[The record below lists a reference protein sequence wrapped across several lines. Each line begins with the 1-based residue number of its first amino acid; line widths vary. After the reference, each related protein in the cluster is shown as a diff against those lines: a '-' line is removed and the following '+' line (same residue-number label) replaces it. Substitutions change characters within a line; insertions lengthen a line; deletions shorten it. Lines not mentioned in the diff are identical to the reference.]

1 MIMIV
6 LIVLFVL
13 SPVMSAD
20 YEPYHIDEFPQWSIK
35 LRRAETL
42 FFGSLPITLGV
53 TGLAYSAVQL
63 ASQNTWFSEPV
74 QDSLTVL
81 SIAGILSLGIALAD
95 YIVGEMQ

>member
-1 MIMIV
+1 MMV
-6 LIVLFVL
+6 TVAIVLFVL
-13 SPVMSAD
+13 SPLMSAD
-20 YEPYHIDEFPQWSIK
+20 YTPYQPEEFPQWSIK

-42 FFGSLPITLGV
+42 FFGSLPITIGV
-53 TGLAYSAVQL
+53 TGLACSAVQL
-63 ASQNTWFSEPV
+63 ASGNRLFAEPV